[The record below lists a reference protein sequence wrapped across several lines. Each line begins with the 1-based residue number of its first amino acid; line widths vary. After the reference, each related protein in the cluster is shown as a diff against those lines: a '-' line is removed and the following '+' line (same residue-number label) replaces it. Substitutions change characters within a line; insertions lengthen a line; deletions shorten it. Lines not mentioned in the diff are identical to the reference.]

1 MMKAGWWDVS
11 ATRLTSVSWRKAVM
25 LACLVGLVLATNTR
39 AQEWTGWRGPNRDGI
54 VQVAGP
60 ATWPERLQA
69 RWSVPVG
76 EGYANP
82 LFSNGRIF
90 QFARQGNDE
99 VAMAVDPTDGTI
111 LWRQAYSA
119 AQFEPVD
126 SAARHGKGPFSTPV
140 YDDAMLYTFGAT
152 GVLTA
157 FDVTG
162 GEIVWQH
169 DSAGDFGSPWVMFGN
184 AMSPIVSDGLVVA
197 SIGTND
203 DGAIAAYDAKTGA
216 ERWIWRGDGPAYA
229 SPVVVE
235 LDGERQVVNF
245 TERYLVGLSVESGDL
260 LWQRAYPARAGM
272 NIPTPMLLAGGD
284 TILAGTANGT
294 YAVRVTQSDNQWS
307 TEEVWE
313 NGEITLRFSTPVQKD
328 NVLFGFTN
336 RNRGAFFALDA
347 ETGETLWMSDPRQGD
362 NATLLL
368 VGSSLVMLKN
378 DGELI
383 IAEATGAAFQ
393 PVRRYQVA
401 DSATY
406 GHPLLLPNGI
416 VVKDST
422 TLSLLSWE

>member
-1 MMKAGWWDVS
+1 
-11 ATRLTSVSWRKAVM
+11 
-25 LACLVGLVLATNTR
+25 
-39 AQEWTGWRGPNRDGI
+39 
-54 VQVAGP
+54 
-60 ATWPERLQA
+60 
-69 RWSVPVG
+69 
-76 EGYANP
+76 
-82 LFSNGRIF
+82 
-90 QFARQGNDE
+90 
-99 VAMAVDPTDGTI
+99 
-111 LWRQAYSA
+111 
-119 AQFEPVD
+119 
-126 SAARHGKGPFSTPV
+126 
-140 YDDAMLYTFGAT
+140 
-152 GVLTA
+152 
-157 FDVTG
+157 
-162 GEIVWQH
+162 
-169 DSAGDFGSPWVMFGN
+169 
-184 AMSPIVSDGLVVA
+184 
-197 SIGTND
+197 
-203 DGAIAAYDAKTGA
+203 
-216 ERWIWRGDGPAYA
+216 
-229 SPVVVE
+229 
-235 LDGERQVVNF
+235 
-245 TERYLVGLSVESGDL
+245 
-260 LWQRAYPARAGM
+260 M

>member
-1 MMKAGWWDVS
+1 MDMASIGLMMKAGWWDVS
-11 ATRLTSVSWRKAVM
+11 ATRLASVSWRKAVM

-60 ATWPERLQA
+60 ATWPETLQA

-140 YDDAMLYTFGAT
+140 
-152 GVLTA
+152 A

-169 DSAGDFGSPWVMFGN
+169 DSAGDFGNPWVMFGN

-272 NIPTPMLLAGGD
+272 NIPTPMLLARGD

-362 NATLLL
+362 NATVLL
-368 VGSSLVMLKN
+368 VGNSLVMLKN
-378 DGELI
+378 DGNLI

-416 VVKDST
+416 VVKNST

>member
-11 ATRLTSVSWRKAVM
+11 ATRLASVSWRKAVM

-60 ATWPERLQA
+60 ATWPETLQV

-119 AQFEPVD
+119 AQFEPVE

-140 YDDAMLYTFGAT
+140 YDDGMLYTFGAT

-362 NATLLL
+362 NAT
-368 VGSSLVMLKN
+368 
-378 DGELI
+378 
-383 IAEATGAAFQ
+383 
-393 PVRRYQVA
+393 
-401 DSATY
+401 
-406 GHPLLLPNGI
+406 
-416 VVKDST
+416 
-422 TLSLLSWE
+422 